1 MVVVVLAV
9 IGVSLW
15 RGSKL
20 GAADAQKIQDRAD
33 DPVQANAAV
42 YKDQLRDLE
51 KEYVLGNLNSE
62 ELQIA
67 RDELARRLL
76 EDVGGD
82 TTSAEHSLAISREE
96 TFVEAHEHAQIVKPK
111 PATCWRAPWVLVMS
125 FVFLVP
131 VAAMLM
137 YAVMGQPLAL
147 NPAALQAEAEQGSD
161 ISPEKMTE
169 MATALMRRLQDEPN
183 QVDGWVMLA
192 RVQRAREHF
201 DESDEAFRKA
211 LALSK
216 DDNLAIEHAEV
227 LAQKNQGSFAGQ
239 PWAIIQRVLTADP
252 QHLNALLLAGSASY
266 TELNYRSALRF
277 WERAREVVEPNSPDA
292 PELDRAIAQTRE
304 KMGLPAAPPRSN
316 VMANALGQP
325 NTNSTT
331 NGAAVNANST
341 GAPNSQVSTIRITG
355 RVSVIKELA
364 DKVAPSDTVFVF
376 ATPVSGSRMPLA
388 IVRTTA
394 DKLPF
399 DFVLDDSTSMNPAAK
414 LSSMTEVTVKVRI
427 SKSGQA
433 IAQPGDLGVSLT
445 PVKLGTSGLNLM
457 VREPLK

>member
-9 IGVSLW
+9 ISVSLW
-15 RGSKL
+15 RGSQL
-20 GAADAQKIQDRAD
+20 GAEDVQKIQDRVD

-51 KEYVLGNLNSE
+51 KEYLLGNLSSE

-67 RDELARRLL
+67 KDELARRLL

-82 TTSAEHSLAISREE
+82 ATSTEHSQATSQEE
-96 TFVEAHEHAQIVKPK
+96 SLVEVHEPAQMAKPK
-111 PATCWRAPWVLVMS
+111 PQVWRAPWVLVMS

-131 VAAMLM
+131 VASMLM
-137 YAVMGQPLAL
+137 YAVTGQPLAL
-147 NPAALQAEAEQGSD
+147 NPASLQAEAEQGSNV
-161 ISPEKMTE
+161 SPEKMTE

-192 RVQRAREHF
+192 RVQRARELF

-227 LAQKNQGSFAGQ
+227 LAQKNQGNFAGQ

-252 QHLNALLLAGSASY
+252 QHLNALFLAGSASY

-304 KMGLPAAPPRSN
+304 KMGLPAAPSRSN
-316 VMANALGQP
+316 AMANAPGQL
-325 NTNSTT
+325 NTNSTN
-331 NGAAVNANST
+331 NGAAVNANSA
-341 GAPNSQVSTIRITG
+341 GAANNQASSARISG

-364 DKVAPSDTVFVF
+364 DKVAPTDTVFVF

-433 IAQPGDLGVSLT
+433 MAQPGDLGVSLT
-445 PVKLGTSGLNLM
+445 PVKLGSSGLNLM
-457 VREPLK
+457 VREPLQ